1 MTFVAASDLEQR
13 LEPQRQLATAGVL
26 AHGKGGV
33 LELDVGELCLPRV
46 KGTELQHVKL
56 QEKVHFEVK
65 LFSVQSKFYQL
76 LPGKVS
82 HTNCKYSRD
91 KCPTISRKPSSKF
104 SVQASMTL

>member
-1 MTFVAASDLEQR
+1 MTFVSASDLEQR

-56 QEKVHFEVK
+56 QEKVHSEVK
-65 LFSVQSKFYQL
+65 LFCISSKFYLERFLTQTA
-76 LPGKVS
+76 VT
-82 HTNCKYSRD
+82 HVTNAPQS
-91 KCPTISRKPSSKF
+91 PENFPPSFQFKL
-104 SVQASMTL
+104 Q